1 MCIYICLVHI
11 SITYFPT
18 YSRGLDECL
27 DACQSERDKNV
38 TQVRFLGPPYILLN
52 KCIGDATKAAA
63 CQSPNCINKQ
73 KKNKIR
79 RKTICNMADGIPTP
93 CNVACGSEMTCHGI
107 RPNVRHIGILHLV
120 RFWPYHNS
128 RHVILHQSAK
138 FHPNRTTLSRKMM
151 SCRFSRWRISAIL
164 DFRGPV
170 MGFLKSPCKEVS
182 K

>member
-73 KKNKIR
+73 KNKIR
-79 RKTICNMADGIPTP
+79 RKTIFNMADGIPTP

-107 RPNVRHIGILHLV
+107 RPNVRHIGILNLA
-120 RFWPYHNS
+120 S
-128 RHVILHQSAK
+128 ILTESPQSTCHSAPVCEILSK
-138 FHPNRTTLSRKMM
+138 SDHPQQK
-151 SCRFSRWRISAIL
+151 
-164 DFRGPV
+164 
-170 MGFLKSPCKEVS
+170 
-182 K
+182 